1 MSPARRLLCAFTLTL
16 LLPTVHANTYWVGR
30 PDDQDCTHS
39 FAGAVAAANANAG
52 LDYIILGFD
61 QAGVAASITDA
72 LEIWGG
78 FEGCGAAAT
87 TPGLRSTLIGD
98 AINNVLFV
106 DAGDNLTLRDIEIT
120 NGGNAALL
128 AGGGIWKNGA
138 GYLTLYNTVVYG
150 NKAQFG
156 GGIAVTGANAMA
168 LLYAGSRV
176 ESNIA
181 QRGGGVYVDEAAL
194 RIDNFD
200 TAIRL
205 NSTLLGA
212 QGERFGGGIYATGTA
227 SRPAEVSAFSLTYEF
242 GEPHP
247 PSQGFRLSLNVAHDG
262 GGLFATG
269 ATTVTLAETT
279 ISQNSATRYG
289 GGMHLAEGATLQMYR
304 RFNYSGAT
312 TVCDGLFG
320 CNKILNNY
328 AEFNGGGLS
337 MSNGVSAYVGQ
348 ALIAGNISNLNA
360 GSAISASIPNPMMG
374 ASNRLTLEATVIAGN
389 ECREN
394 AGICNTIGMFG
405 ATNYLRMRHVTMAD
419 NLSPNIAVA
428 SPEISIH
435 PSAFGDADVQIRSS
449 VIEPM
454 AGDHMFSANDP
465 SIFSTD
471 CVMGPGPFPNG
482 TRSLQRTPPYAFVA
496 RAALDYR
503 PADGDPAIDGCDGSA
518 IPADTMLVNAPD
530 FSLYGYFDDPYVPNR
545 LGAGSTH
552 DIGAFEMMPLLRDG
566 FE

>member
-1 MSPARRLLCAFTLTL
+1 MSPARRLLCTFTLIL
-16 LLPTVHANTYWVGR
+16 LLPTVHANTYWVGH

-39 FAGAVAAANANAG
+39 FAGAVAAANGNPG

-61 QAGVAASITDA
+61 QAGVAVSITDS

-78 FEGCGAAAT
+78 FEGCGAAAP

-98 AINNVLFV
+98 ATNSALFV
-106 DAGDNLTLRDIEIT
+106 DAGDNLTLRDVEIT

-150 NKAQFG
+150 NTAQLG
-156 GGIAVTGANAMA
+156 GGIAVTGGNAFA

-181 QRGGGVYVDEAAL
+181 QRGGGVYVDEAVL

-212 QGERFGGGIYATGTA
+212 QGSRFGGGIYATGVA
-227 SRPAEVSAFSLTYEF
+227 GKAAEVSAVSLTYDI

-247 PSQGFRLSLNVAHDG
+247 PSKGFRLSLNVADDG
-262 GGLFATG
+262 GGLYATG
-269 ATTVTLAETT
+269 VTSVTLAETSIT
-279 ISQNSATRYG
+279 QNSASRYG
-289 GGMHLAEGATLQMYR
+289 GGMHLAEGAVLQMFR
-304 RFNYSGAT
+304 RYNFGGAT

-320 CNKILNNY
+320 CNKIQNNY
-328 AEFNGGGLS
+328 AEFNGGGIS
-337 MSNGVSAYVGQ
+337 MWNGVNVYVGQ
-348 ALIAGNISNLNA
+348 ALITGNISNLNG
-360 GSAISASIPNPMMG
+360 GSAVSAFIANPMLG
-374 ASNRLTLEATVIAGN
+374 RNNSLTLEATVIASN

-394 AGICNTIGMFG
+394 AGVCSTISMSG

-419 NLSPNIAVA
+419 NRSPNITIS

-435 PSAFGDADVQIRSS
+435 PSAAGDADVQIRSS

-454 AGDHMFSANDP
+454 AGDYMFGANDP
-465 SIFSTD
+465 SIFNTD

-482 TRSLQRTPPYAFVA
+482 TRSLQLSPPYAFGA
-496 RAALDYR
+496 RTALDYR
-503 PADGDPAIDGCDGSA
+503 PADGAPAIDGCDGSA
-518 IPADTMLVNAPD
+518 IPADTMLVNSPD
-530 FSLYGYFDDPYVPNR
+530 LSPYGSQDDPYVPNR

-552 DIGAFEMMPLLRDG
+552 DIGAFEMVPLLRDG